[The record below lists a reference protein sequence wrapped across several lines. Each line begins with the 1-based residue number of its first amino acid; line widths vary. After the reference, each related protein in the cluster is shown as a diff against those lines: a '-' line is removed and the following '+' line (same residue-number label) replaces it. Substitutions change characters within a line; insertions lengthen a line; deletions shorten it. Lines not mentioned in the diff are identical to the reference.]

1 MLKVYHAP
9 RTRSIRILWLLE
21 ELGLPYVIEPVAFTP
36 KPMPFGQSAPFGKV
50 PALEDDGMT
59 MFESG
64 AMVEYILERYG
75 RGRLAPAVGH
85 ADRPAYLQWLHF
97 SESTAFA
104 PLSVVVW
111 MKLYRQ
117 DAEQNA
123 AIIADAQVRAAVA
136 FEFLEQ
142 HLGDH
147 DYLLPSGFSAA
158 DIMMGFTLN
167 AARAFGIIDAKLAKL
182 DAYSKRLAARPALVK
197 ASSLL

>member
-21 ELGLPYVIEPVAFTP
+21 ELGLPYEIEKVAFTP

-50 PALEDDGMT
+50 PALSDDDMT

-75 RGRLAPAVGH
+75 NGRLAPAVGH
-85 ADRPAYLQWLHF
+85 VDRPAYLQWLHF
-97 SESTAFA
+97 AESTAFA
-104 PLSVVVW
+104 PVSVVVW

-136 FEFLEQ
+136 FEFLEK
-142 HLGDH
+142 HMGNH

-167 AARAFGIIDAKLAKL
+167 AARAFGIIDEKFAKL

-197 ASSLL
+197 AAAL

>member
-21 ELGLPYVIEPVAFTP
+21 ELGLPYDIEKVAFTP

-50 PALEDDGMT
+50 PALSDDDMT

-75 RGRLAPAVGH
+75 NGRLAPAVGH

-97 SESTAFA
+97 AESTAFA
-104 PLSVVVW
+104 PVSVVVW

-136 FEFLEQ
+136 FEFLEK
-142 HLGDH
+142 HMGDH

-167 AARAFGIIDAKLAKL
+167 AARSFGIIDEKFTKL

-197 ASSLL
+197 AAAL

>member
-1 MLKVYHAP
+1 MLKVYHAA

-21 ELGLPYVIEPVAFTP
+21 ELGLPYEIEKVAFTP

-50 PALEDDGMT
+50 PALSDGDMT

-75 RGRLAPAVGH
+75 NGRLAPAVGH
-85 ADRPAYLQWLHF
+85 GDRPAYLQWLHF
-97 SESTAFA
+97 AESTAFA
-104 PLSVVVW
+104 PVSVVVW

-136 FEFLEQ
+136 FEFLEK
-142 HLGDH
+142 HMGDH

-167 AARAFGIIDAKLAKL
+167 AARAFGIIDEKFAKL

-197 ASSLL
+197 AAAL

>member
-21 ELGLPYVIEPVAFTP
+21 ELGLPYQIEKVAFTP
-36 KPMPFGQSAPFGKV
+36 KPMPFGQDVPFGKV
-50 PALEDDGMT
+50 PALSDGDMT

-75 RGRLAPAVGH
+75 NGRLAPPVGH

-97 SESTAFA
+97 AESTAFA
-104 PLSVVVW
+104 PVSVVVW

-123 AIIADAQVRAAVA
+123 AIIADAQVRAAVSL
-136 FEFLEQ
+136 EFLEK
-142 HLGDH
+142 HKGDSE
-147 DYLLPSGFSAA
+147 YLLPSGFSAA

-167 AARAFGIIDAKLAKL
+167 AARAFGIIDERFAKL

-197 ASSLL
+197 ASAL

>member
-21 ELGLPYVIEPVAFTP
+21 ELGLPYVIEKVAFTP
-36 KPMPFGQSAPFGKV
+36 KPMPFGQATPYGKV

-75 RGRLAPAVGH
+75 NGRLAPAIGH
-85 ADRPAYLQWLHF
+85 PDRPAYLQWLHF

-104 PLSVVVW
+104 PVSVVVW

-123 AIIADAQVRAAVA
+123 ALIADAQVRAAVA

-142 HLGDH
+142 HMGEH
-147 DYLLPSGFSAA
+147 DYLLTSGFSAA
-158 DIMMGFTLN
+158 DIMMGFTIN
-167 AARAFGIIDAKLAKL
+167 AARAFGIIDAKFAKL
-182 DAYSKRLAARPALVK
+182 EAYSKRLAERPALVK
-197 ASSLL
+197 ASAL

>member
-21 ELGLPYVIEPVAFTP
+21 ELGLPYAIEKVAFTP

-50 PALEDDGMT
+50 PALSDDDMT

-75 RGRLAPAVGH
+75 NGRLAPAIGH
-85 ADRPAYLQWLHF
+85 VDRPAYLQWLHF
-97 SESTAFA
+97 AESTAFA
-104 PLSVVVW
+104 PVSVVVW

-136 FEFLEQ
+136 FEFLEK
-142 HLGDH
+142 HMGDH

-167 AARAFGIIDAKLAKL
+167 AARTFGIIDEKFAKL

-197 ASSLL
+197 AAAL